1 MASGKRNRKQAEPPS
16 GGVDRRVWVAAAVV
30 AALVLAVVVGILS
43 TRDGG
48 GDSGAGSTL
57 PDAAEV
63 TALFD
68 GIPQQGIALGPAGA
82 PVTLLEFVDLQCP
95 FCREFEAEA
104 MPTLVRDYVR
114 EGTLR
119 IELRGL
125 VFIGPD
131 SERGLRAVLAAGP
144 QERAY
149 EMKALLFANQGVENS
164 GWLDQELVEA
174 AARSIPG
181 VDVPRLVEDMDT
193 SSVTDQIAEHAT
205 DAKLRGVRSTPTIF
219 VGPTG
224 GELQQV
230 QLSSPSDVAAIE
242 EAIAAARG

>member
-1 MASGKRNRKQAEPPS
+1 
-16 GGVDRRVWVAAAVV
+16 
-30 AALVLAVVVGILS
+30 
-43 TRDGG
+43 
-48 GDSGAGSTL
+48 
-57 PDAAEV
+57 
-63 TALFD
+63 
-68 GIPQQGIALGPAGA
+68 
-82 PVTLLEFVDLQCP
+82 
-95 FCREFEAEA
+95 
-104 MPTLVRDYVR
+104 MPTLVREYVR

-131 SERGLRAVLAAGP
+131 SERGLRAVLAAGL
-144 QERAY
+144 QNRAY

-181 VDVPRLVEDMDT
+181 VDVPRLVADMDS
-193 SSVTDQIAEHAT
+193 SSVTEQIAEHAT

-230 QLSSPSDVAAIE
+230 QLSSASDVAAIE

>member
-1 MASGKRNRKQAEPPS
+1 MASGKTNGKQAEPPS
-16 GGVDRRVWVAAAVV
+16 GGVDRRVWVAVAVAAAV
-30 AALVLAVVVGILS
+30 VLAVVVGILS
-43 TRDGG
+43 TRDGADDSAAG
-48 GDSGAGSTL
+48 GTL
-57 PDAAEV
+57 PGAAEV
-63 TALFD
+63 TTLFD
-68 GIPQQGIALGPAGA
+68 GIPQQGVVLGHADA

-95 FCREFEAEA
+95 FCREFEVEA
-104 MPTLVRDYVR
+104 MPTLVREYVR

-125 VFIGPD
+125 VFIGPE
-131 SERGLRAVLAAGP
+131 SERGLRAVLAAGL
-144 QERAY
+144 QNRAY

-181 VDVPRLVEDMDT
+181 VDVPRLVADMDS
-193 SSVTDQIAEHAT
+193 SSVTEQIAEHAT
-205 DAKLRGVRSTPTIF
+205 DAKLRGVRSTPTVF

-224 GELQQV
+224 GELQLV
-230 QLSSPSDVAAIE
+230 QLSSASDVAAIE

>member
-1 MASGKRNRKQAEPPS
+1 
-16 GGVDRRVWVAAAVV
+16 
-30 AALVLAVVVGILS
+30 
-43 TRDGG
+43 
-48 GDSGAGSTL
+48 
-57 PDAAEV
+57 
-63 TALFD
+63 
-68 GIPQQGIALGPAGA
+68 
-82 PVTLLEFVDLQCP
+82 
-95 FCREFEAEA
+95 
-104 MPTLVRDYVR
+104 
-114 EGTLR
+114 
-119 IELRGL
+119 
-125 VFIGPD
+125 
-131 SERGLRAVLAAGP
+131 
-144 QERAY
+144 
-149 EMKALLFANQGVENS
+149 MKALLFANQGVENS

-181 VDVPRLVEDMDT
+181 VDVPRLVEDMDS